1 MIIFII
7 SRILR
12 SMITIL
18 VVFSFVFFAT
28 RLSGNTLD
36 FMFPDG
42 LDESIRAELTTYFGL
57 NGGIFEQYIKFW
69 RGIFQGNLGVSLYEF
84 RPVTEIYTERI
95 PNTLKLFISAFI
107 FSLILGIPLGVMA
120 AVKRG
125 KTIATSIMGITF
137 LGYATP
143 NFILAIF
150 LILAFSFKLHIFPSS
165 GQETWVH
172 FVMPVFALGF
182 AMMASTVR
190 FTRSAMLEIMGADY
204 IRTAYAKGLDDKRVI
219 GKHALRN
226 ASIPIVSVLGLQVAG
241 FVAAVVLVEAVF
253 ALRGIG
259 DLVVISAIRRD
270 YPVLQYGVLVWA
282 VVVTAVSLAVDIIY
296 SIIDPR
302 IRVISSND

>member
-1 MIIFII
+1 MFIFIS

-12 SMITIL
+12 SAITIL
-18 VVFSFVFFAT
+18 AVFSAVFFAT

-42 LDESIRAELTTYFGL
+42 LDEAVRVELTTYFGL
-57 NGGIFEQYIKFW
+57 DGGIFEQYFKFW

-84 RPVTEIYTERI
+84 RPVTEIYAERI

-107 FSLILGIPLGVMA
+107 FSIVLGIPLGIMA

-125 KTIATSIMGITF
+125 SNLATSIMSITF

-172 FVMPVFALGF
+172 FIMPVIALGF

-190 FTRSAMLEIMGADY
+190 FTRSAMLEILGADY

-226 ASIPIVSVLGLQVAG
+226 ASLPIVSVLGLQVAG

-259 DLVVISAIRRD
+259 DLVVVSAIRRD

-282 VVVTAVSLAVDIIY
+282 VVVTAVSLAVDLIY
-296 SIIDPR
+296 SFIDPR
-302 IRVISSND
+302 IRVVSSNE